1 MLEKEFQ
8 YYRDHQKEL
17 AQKYN
22 DKYIVIIGEE
32 VVGVFAS
39 ELEAYNNTKKNHPVG
54 TFLIQLCT
62 DDPNTYIQS
71 FHSRVCF
78 D

>member
-17 AQKYN
+17 AQQYN

-32 VVGVFAS
+32 VVGVYDS
-39 ELEAYNNTKKNHPVG
+39 EIEAYNKTKESHKVG
-54 TFLIQLCT
+54 SFLIQLCT
-62 DDPNTYIQS
+62 NDPNTYIQT
-71 FHSRVCF
+71 FHSRVSF
-78 D
+78 T